1 MSPRSADRGTGSGAP
16 RAPRTTPRTGTGAPR
31 AAERSSAATGRA
43 PRQATTT
50 RSGGAPS
57 RQPTARRTT
66 PRGAT
71 ARASATRTASGGQP
85 ATNVARTKGNANPPR
100 TTTPPRRPAPAARR
114 PAPRPSRFRKAGRPE
129 VRLRWVA
136 ALVALVLV
144 AFLLRLAYV
153 QLYDG
158 PALAA
163 RGHTDR
169 LTTTELPATRG
180 QITDRNGVVL
190 ATSQARYTLIAN
202 PKNVATF
209 VPSDAQVAA
218 YRGTGELGTGA
229 VAAAKLI
236 APLIHQDAST
246 LGAALNASSNGRL
259 MQYKVLAKD
268 LLPETWRAI
277 DALGITGISSQQT
290 SERVYPAGATAG
302 NLLGYVDASQQ
313 GAGGLEK
320 VLDGQLAGT
329 PGQETF
335 EQGVNGQRIPTG
347 TDQDKAAVPGSD
359 VALTIDQDIQWYA
372 QDAADKAKKDTGA
385 TWVIVVVQDVK
396 TGALYALANSGT
408 ADPNDSSVPVSERGS
423 VAVEGTFE
431 PGSTGKIITMAGL
444 LESGLAKPTSKYEV
458 GYTFTTPNGQ
468 AFHDSHQHGV
478 EKLTL
483 AGILAES
490 SNSGTVQA
498 GSKLT
503 DQAQYD
509 TMRAFGLGQ
518 KTGLGLPGESA
529 GLLRQPQ
536 DWDGR
541 TRYTVKFGQG
551 LTVNAVQAAG
561 VYSTIANGGV
571 RAPAHVVGS
580 TTAPDGTVTPAAL
593 ADGQRVVSEKTAKQ
607 LTRMLEG
614 VVKGDDGTGAKAAVP
629 GYQVAGKTGTAE
641 AAGAGGKLSS
651 IVSSFVGFA
660 PADHPRLT
668 VGVFLKDPKTS
679 IYGGETAAPVFSKVM
694 GFGLHDLGVAPSS
707 GTAKPYKATW

>member
-1 MSPRSADRGTGSGAP
+1 V
-16 RAPRTTPRTGTGAPR
+16 
-31 AAERSSAATGRA
+31 
-43 PRQATTT
+43 
-50 RSGGAPS
+50 
-57 RQPTARRTT
+57 
-66 PRGAT
+66 
-71 ARASATRTASGGQP
+71 
-85 ATNVARTKGNANPPR
+85 VA
-100 TTTPPRRPAPAARR
+100 
-114 PAPRPSRFRKAGRPE
+114 
-129 VRLRWVA
+129 VI
-136 ALVALVLV
+136 LV
-144 AFLLRLAYV
+144 AFLLRLVYV

-163 RGHTDR
+163 RGHDAR
-169 LTTTELPATRG
+169 LATTVLPAARG
-180 QITDRNGVVL
+180 DITDSKGVVL
-190 ATSQARYTLIAN
+190 ATSQVRYTLVAN
-202 PKNVATF
+202 PTNVATF
-209 VPSDAQVAA
+209 VPTDAQVAA
-218 YRGTGELGTGA
+218 YRGSGELGTGA
-229 VAAAKLI
+229 VAAAKLV
-236 APLIHQDAST
+236 APLVHQDAST
-246 LGAALNASSNGRL
+246 LGAALNASSKGKL

-277 DALGITGISSQQT
+277 DALGITGISSEQT

-302 NLLGYVDASQQ
+302 NLLGYVDADQK

-320 VLDGQLAGT
+320 VLDGYLSGT
-329 PGQETF
+329 PGQETY
-335 EQGVNGQRIPTG
+335 ERGVKGQRIPTG

-385 TWVIVVVQDVK
+385 TWAIVVVQDVR

-408 ADPNDSSVPVSERGS
+408 SDPNDSSVPVSKRGS

-444 LESGLAKPTSKYEV
+444 LESGLATPASQFEV
-458 GYTFTTPNGQ
+458 GYTYRTPNGQ
-468 AFHDSHQHGV
+468 VFHDSHAHGV

-498 GSKLT
+498 GSKMT
-503 DQAQYD
+503 AQTQYD
-509 TMRAFGLGQ
+509 NMRAFGLGQ
-518 KTGLGLPGESA
+518 HTGLGLPGESA
-529 GLLRQPQ
+529 GLLRKAS

-541 TRYTVKFGQG
+541 TRYTVLFGQG
-551 LTVNAVQAAG
+551 VTVNAVQAAG

-571 RAPAHVVGS
+571 LAPAHVVAS
-580 TTAPDGTVTPAAL
+580 TTAPDGTTTPA
-593 ADGQRVVSEKTAKQ
+593 GRSTGERVVSGKTAKQ

-614 VVKGDDGTGAKAAVP
+614 VVKGDDGTGVKAAVP

-641 AAGAGGKLSS
+641 ATGSTGQLTS

-694 GFGLHDLGVAPSS
+694 GFALHDLGVAPSS
-707 GTAKPYKATW
+707 GSAKPYKSTW

>member
-1 MSPRSADRGTGSGAP
+1 MPPRNG
-16 RAPRTTPRTGTGAPR
+16 
-31 AAERSSAATGRA
+31 
-43 PRQATTT
+43 
-50 RSGGAPS
+50 
-57 RQPTARRTT
+57 
-66 PRGAT
+66 
-71 ARASATRTASGGQP
+71 
-85 ATNVARTKGNANPPR
+85 ARTKGNASPPR
-100 TTTPPRRPAPAARR
+100 NTAAPRRPAPAARR
-114 PAPRPSRFRKAGRPE
+114 PAPRPSVFRKAGRPE

-136 ALVALVLV
+136 AVVALALL

-158 PALAA
+158 AALAA
-163 RGHTDR
+163 RGHNDR
-169 LTTTELPATRG
+169 LVTTVLPAARG
-180 QITDRNGVVL
+180 DITDANGVVL

-202 PKNVATF
+202 PTSIARF
-209 VPSDAQVAA
+209 VPTDAQVAA
-218 YRGTGELGTGA
+218 YRGAGELGTGA
-229 VAAAKLI
+229 VAAAKLL
-236 APLIHQDAST
+236 APLVHEDAST
-246 LGAALNASSNGRL
+246 LGAALNASSKGKL
-259 MQYKVLAKD
+259 LQYKVLAKD
-268 LLPETWRAI
+268 LLPEAWRAI
-277 DALGITGISSQQT
+277 DALGIAGISSEQT

-302 NLLGYVDASQQ
+302 NLLGYVDADQQ

-320 VLDGQLAGT
+320 VLDGQLSGT

-335 EQGVNGQRIPTG
+335 ERGVDGQRIPTG
-347 TDQDKAAVPGSD
+347 TDQDKAAQPGSD

-408 ADPNDSSVPVSERGS
+408 ADPNDSSVPVSKRGS

-444 LESGLAKPTSKYEV
+444 LESGLAKPSSQFQV
-458 GYTFTTPNGQ
+458 GYTYQTSNGQ
-468 AFHDSHQHGV
+468 TFHDSHEHGV

-498 GSKLT
+498 GSKMT
-503 DQAQYD
+503 AQSQYD

-518 KTGLGLPGESA
+518 HTGLGLPGESA
-529 GLLRQPQ
+529 GILRQPQ

-541 TRYTVKFGQG
+541 TRYSVLFGQG
-551 LTVNAVQAAG
+551 LSANAVQVAG

-571 RAPAHVVGS
+571 RQPAHVVAS
-580 TTAPDGTVTPAAL
+580 TTAPDGTKTPADL
-593 ADGQRVVSEKTAKQ
+593 ADGSRVVSEKTAKQ

-614 VVKGDDGTGAKAAVP
+614 VVGGDDGTGAKAAVP

-641 AAGAGGKLSS
+641 AVGSNGQLSS
-651 IVSSFVGFA
+651 IVSSFAGFA
-660 PADHPRLT
+660 PADNPRLT
-668 VGVFLKDPKTS
+668 VGVFVKDPKTS

-694 GFGLHDLGVAPSS
+694 GFALHDLGVAPSA
-707 GTAKPYKATW
+707 GAAKPYKTTW